1 MEKAFTLRCSLIP
14 QASHM
19 FFIVMQIEHS
29 ECIFDS
35 IVIFYNVYTKVL
47 QCQTSIA
54 FSSPSMYYGYHHEE
68 YGNKLF
74 IN

>member
-1 MEKAFTLRCSLIP
+1 MEAAFVLPRGLLL
-14 QASHM
+14 QGLHM
-19 FFIVMQIEHS
+19 FFIVMQIERS

-54 FSSPSMYYGYHHEE
+54 FSGPDMYYG
-68 YGNKLF
+68 
-74 IN
+74 